1 MTKQRWLGLGVGVT
15 AFLIA
20 FGLALAQQL
29 FQVSRTVPAD
39 LEVFD
44 TTVLPDG
51 QLVLEFR
58 NGTPVEHI
66 SFSPNPP
73 KDTDGRREDSG
84 RGWVRELQGRWPGVL
99 G

>member
-1 MTKQRWLGLGVGVT
+1 MTKQRWLGVALGVMV
-15 AFLIA
+15 FLIA

-51 QLVLEFR
+51 
-58 NGTPVEHI
+58 
-66 SFSPNPP
+66 
-73 KDTDGRREDSG
+73 
-84 RGWVRELQGRWPGVL
+84 
-99 G
+99 